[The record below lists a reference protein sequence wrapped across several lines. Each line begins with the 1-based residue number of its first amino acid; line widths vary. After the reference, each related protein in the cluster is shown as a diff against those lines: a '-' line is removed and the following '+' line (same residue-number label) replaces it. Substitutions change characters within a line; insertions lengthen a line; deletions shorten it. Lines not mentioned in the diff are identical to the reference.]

1 MKLID
6 PRVPMQLR
14 STHPLTGAPGIGYLR
29 RMALAIGRARLA
41 AAAALLCCARIAAPA
56 MAAAASPVQRIVSLA
71 PSVTETLFAL
81 GAGDQVVG
89 VSQYCDYPPAATRL
103 PRVGSFLTPNVEAII
118 GLRPTL
124 VIGLGLSS
132 DTRELEVVRA
142 TGCSVITV
150 GDDSLQAIEA
160 SIRDIGGRV
169 GRADAA
175 RALVA
180 RLDARIASVRA
191 RVAGSRRPRVLMLV
205 GHEPIVA
212 VGWRTYLDDL
222 LTIANSEN
230 IAHASGQQWPELS
243 IEYIIATR
251 PDVILDGQ
259 MGTAAGR
266 FWNRFSTIPAV
277 RNHRVYGYPDNPILH
292 PGPRVGSSLEMLAAM
307 IHPARF
313 PQSAAALHP
322 VEVAR

>member
-1 MKLID
+1 
-6 PRVPMQLR
+6 
-14 STHPLTGAPGIGYLR
+14 
-29 RMALAIGRARLA
+29 MALAIARARLA
-41 AAAALLCCARIAAPA
+41 AAAAVLLCCAQIAAPA
-56 MAAAASPVQRIVSLA
+56 MAADAPAVQRIVSLA

-89 VSQYCDYPPAATRL
+89 VSQYCDYPAAATRL
-103 PRVGSFLTPNVEAII
+103 PRVGSFLTPNLEAII

-150 GDDSLQAIEA
+150 GDDSIRAIEA
-160 SIRDIGGRV
+160 SIQSIGDHI

-175 RALVA
+175 RAIVA
-180 RLDARIASVRA
+180 RLEARIASVRA
-191 RVAGSRRPRVLMLV
+191 RVAGSRRLRVLMLV

-212 VGWRTYLDDL
+212 VGRRTYLDDL

-230 IAHASGQQWPELS
+230 IARASGRQWPELS

-251 PDVILDGQ
+251 PDVILEGHMSPDSA
-259 MGTAAGR
+259 AAGR
-266 FWNRFSTIPAV
+266 FWDRYSTIPAV
-277 RNHRVYGYPDNPILH
+277 RNHRVYGYPDNPVLH
-292 PGPRVGSSLEMLAAM
+292 PGPRVGDSLEMLAAM

-313 PQSAAALHP
+313 PHAASARDPA
-322 VEVAR
+322 EVAR